1 MQHRIAVAALIG
13 GLTLTTS
20 LFAGRF
26 DPAESLA
33 NYTPELTKE
42 FKQLL
47 RDADVEAGAAYF
59 DRKCINCHDAVKEG
73 KHGKGPLL
81 WNLFGNKAGSK
92 EGFEYSDAM
101 KGSGHTWDYAT
112 LNYYLTRTDRAVPG
126 RIMNFRGIRKDKQRA
141 DLLAYLRQF
150 NEQPPKLP

>member
-1 MQHRIAVAALIG
+1 MQHKIAVAALIG

-20 LFAGRF
+20 LFAGRY
-26 DPAESLA
+26 DPSESLA
-33 NYTPELTKE
+33 NYPPELTEE
-42 FKQLL
+42 FKELL
-47 RDADVEAGAAYF
+47 RTADVEAGADYF
-59 DRKCINCHDAVKEG
+59 DRKCINCHDAKKDG
-73 KHGKGPLL
+73 IHNMGPLL
-81 WNLFGNKAGSK
+81 WNLFGRKAGS
-92 EGFEYSDAM
+92 EEDFEYSEAM
-101 KGSGHTWDYAT
+101 KQSGHTWDYAT